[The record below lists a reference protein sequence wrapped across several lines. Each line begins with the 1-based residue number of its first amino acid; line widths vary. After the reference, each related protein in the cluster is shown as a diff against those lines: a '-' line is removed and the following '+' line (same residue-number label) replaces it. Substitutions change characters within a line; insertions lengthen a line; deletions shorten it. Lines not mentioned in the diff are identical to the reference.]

1 MTAHPRTN
9 QKSLVN
15 LKMPRPVKQY
25 KLPKTS
31 ISVSV
36 DLRKR
41 LEQGKKRTHTMD
53 EHLSFI
59 ISDYYSIK
67 EEFSFLEDAYNKSSQ
82 KNAEYVRIIKDL
94 KQQLGN
100 ISEESARGVAAIPGR
115 TTIGNEST
123 TQI

>member
-1 MTAHPRTN
+1 
-9 QKSLVN
+9 
-15 LKMPRPVKQY
+15 
-25 KLPKTS
+25 
-31 ISVSV
+31 
-36 DLRKR
+36 
-41 LEQGKKRTHTMD
+41 MD
-53 EHLSFI
+53 EHLHFI

-100 ISEESARGVAAIPGR
+100 ISEESARGVAPIPGR